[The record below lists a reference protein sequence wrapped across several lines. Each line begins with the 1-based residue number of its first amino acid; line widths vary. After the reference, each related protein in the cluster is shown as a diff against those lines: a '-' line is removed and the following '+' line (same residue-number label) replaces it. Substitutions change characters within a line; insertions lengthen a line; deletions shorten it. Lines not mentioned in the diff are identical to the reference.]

1 MRLLANHKKL
11 LLCLAAMGLAF
22 PANRIKAAEEKIA
35 GTLAL
40 QTAADRLLFDR
51 SSGRF
56 VSLRRNSA
64 PEVELLAT
72 SPDQPAFAIRY
83 FDEHRADHL
92 LDSRN
97 VKAMSV
103 DCSGPAE
110 DKTLTLRYS
119 GVGGFDLDVALAI
132 HTSTRDRFSRW
143 SACVRNGAGLSIV
156 DVQFPFVV
164 VPRGRDGTLVLPSF
178 RGFIRKE
185 PTFQQLPDDGIGA
198 WRLTD
203 NYREHYPGGMFA
215 QFLAWYTARGGV
227 YLACNDTQGNIKVLK
242 TLKRDSGI
250 RLGIAHAGDWPTRG
264 QRKLE
269 YEVLLGS
276 FTGDWY
282 DAADLYRDWTLRQKW
297 ATPLGKRGDIPKW
310 LLDSP
315 VYVTIRPQ
323 SYDDDTSTLK
333 IKEFLPYEKC
343 IPLLDQ
349 IAQGTQ
355 TPVCAVLMGWER
367 PGSWIYPDSFPPVG
381 GEQSLVGFIALARQR
396 GWHVGSYC
404 NGPRWITTH
413 SCGYD
418 GREYFKTHHGEE
430 TVCRNEPGKLYGED
444 WGGWRYTY
452 LCCIGHPETRRVAT
466 DFVKHLIGWGME
478 SIQFLDQDDNA
489 VTYACF
495 SADHGHPPMVGKW
508 MNAAMADLLK
518 SFRQAAGDA
527 HRSGVIQSAESACNE
542 YCLPLLQECDVRID
556 SPSTSS
562 WNDGTEFV
570 PIYHYLFH
578 ECIVTHGMF
587 GAGPAPCALQV
598 RTAWNGVWGQLLGG
612 IMTGDGTFLNL
623 GDHVAWGR
631 WDASDRKNP
640 DVLEMI
646 RTISAI
652 RRGAGRDFLVYGRMQ
667 HPAKLSGV
675 DLVRWKIGDR
685 PYAVPAVAHAA
696 WQAPDGRFGVVLT
709 NWTKEDRSVAVAA
722 PRLGRSPTLHVC
734 GRKMESSTACVRQDG
749 CHVTVPSLGCALI
762 VNQDRAR

>member
-1 MRLLANHKKL
+1 MRLLANNTKL
-11 LLCLAAMGLAF
+11 LVCLAIFGWAF
-22 PANRIKAAEEKIA
+22 SPNRIKAAEDKIA
-35 GTLAL
+35 GTIAL
-40 QTAADRLLFDR
+40 ETATDRLLFDR
-51 SSGRF
+51 SSGRL
-56 VSLRRNSA
+56 VSLRGRHA

-72 SPDQPAFAIRY
+72 SPDHPAFAIRY
-83 FDEHRADHL
+83 FDKDRADHL
-92 LDSRN
+92 LDSRS
-97 VKAMSV
+97 VKGMSV

-119 GVGGFDLDVALAI
+119 GVGGFDLDLALTV

-143 SACVRNGAGLSIV
+143 SASVRNGAGLSIV

-164 VPRGRDGTLVLPSF
+164 VPRGRDGTLVLPTF
-178 RGFIRKE
+178 RGSIRKE
-185 PTFQQLPDDGIGA
+185 PTFPQLPDDGIAA

-227 YLACNDTQGNIKVLK
+227 YIACNDTQGNIKVLK

-250 RLGIAHAGDWPTRG
+250 RLGIAHAGDWPARG

-276 FTGDWY
+276 FSGDWY

-297 ATPLGKRGDIPKW
+297 ATPLGKRRDIPKW

-315 VYVTIRPQ
+315 VYVTVRPQ
-323 SYDDDTSTLK
+323 SYDDDTSTLR

-349 IAQGTQ
+349 IAQGTK

-381 GEQSLVGFIALARQR
+381 GEQSLVRFIALARQR

-418 GREYFKTHHGEE
+418 GREYFKKHHGEE
-430 TVCRNEPGKLYGED
+430 TVCRNEPGRLFGED

-452 LCCIGHPETRRVAT
+452 LCCIGHPRTRQIAT
-466 DFVKHLIGWGME
+466 DFVKHLIDWGME

-495 SADHGHPPMVGKW
+495 SAQHGHPPMVGKW
-508 MNAAMADLLK
+508 MNTAMADLLK

-527 HRSGVIQSAESACNE
+527 HQSGVIQSAESACNE

-587 GAGPAPCALQV
+587 GVGPTPCALQI

-612 IMTGDGTFLNL
+612 IMTGDGTFLNQ
-623 GDHVAWGR
+623 GDKVAWSR
-631 WDASDRKNP
+631 WDLSDRKNN

-646 RTISAI
+646 RTVSAI

-667 HPAKLSGV
+667 HPANVSGV
-675 DLVRWKIGDR
+675 DMVKWKIGDR
-685 PYAVPAVAHAA
+685 QYAVPAVAHAA
-696 WQAPDGRFGVVLT
+696 WQAPDGRYGVVLT

-722 PRLGRSPTLHVC
+722 PRLGSSPTLHVC
-734 GRKMESSTACVRQDG
+734 GRKTESSAADVRQGG

-762 VNQDRAR
+762 VNRDRAP